1 MRKIISIFK
10 DKRTLMVIGLF
21 FSKVFKQFIET
32 LSFLDN
38 GENINTNQHDYEID
52 DEEIPLYS
60 PIELETN

>member
-1 MRKIISIFK
+1 
-10 DKRTLMVIGLF
+10 MVIGLF

-32 LSFLDN
+32 LSCLDD

-52 DEEIPLYS
+52 DEEIPLYI